1 MNIADNLELIR
12 SNKDAIRNAI
22 TRKGVLTGSNMST
35 YADNIMQIGRGVYP
49 SLPDL
54 STIAIQD
61 DVMYFTVS
69 PQTYWG
75 MSIGLDTGTY
85 TVESGTIVDGAY
97 VANST
102 DSSDAYKNGTS
113 YYCINTTDN
122 YLVYR
127 LTCTSHIN
135 ALSVKLDATKG
146 TQGLVEMY
154 GAMPYVAIMNFAS
167 CAALQ
172 TCTIKS
178 RLQLITSL
186 SYCFSGCSSLTG
198 IDTSS
203 WTLVNCTTLQNCFQN
218 CFALTSIDT
227 SSWTLGNCTTMMNC
241 FQNCYSLKSIDT
253 SSWTLGNCTNM
264 QYCFS
269 GCSSLTGIDTS
280 SWTLVNCI
288 SLYGCFQNCFALTS
302 IDTSSWTLGNCTSL
316 YGCFLGCFS
325 LTSIDTSSWRLDN
338 CTSFFNCFYNCS
350 ALTSIDTSSWTL
362 DNCTSMQGCFWGCV
376 ALTSLNATS
385 WLLSAT
391 VTANQTFANLNS
403 LTSLMNLNCQNITNM
418 SSFSCPKL
426 INFRFLNYGARGD
439 YKTNIT
445 LGSQVVKADII
456 QFFGDLYDR
465 ATAGYSVLTIAI
477 TQAASKYTAAEV
489 AVATA
494 KGYTITFN
502 G

>member
-12 SNKDAIRNAI
+12 SSKDAIRNAI

-35 YADNIMQIGRGVYP
+35 YADNIMQIGRGIYP

-61 DVMYFTVS
+61 DVMCFTVS
-69 PQTYWG
+69 PHTYWG
-75 MSIGLDTGTY
+75 MLIGLDTGTY

-97 VANST
+97 VASNT
-102 DSSDAYKNGTS
+102 DSSSAYTNGTN
-113 YYCINTTDN
+113 YYCINNTDS
-122 YLVYR
+122 YVVYR
-127 LTCTSHIN
+127 LTCTSHIKM
-135 ALSVKLDATKG
+135 LSVKLDATKG

-154 GAMPYVAIMNFAS
+154 GAMPYVASMNFAS

-186 SYCFSGCSSLTG
+186 
-198 IDTSS
+198 
-203 WTLVNCTTLQNCFQN
+203 
-218 CFALTSIDT
+218 
-227 SSWTLGNCTTMMNC
+227 
-241 FQNCYSLKSIDT
+241 
-253 SSWTLGNCTNM
+253 
-264 QYCFS
+264 
-269 GCSSLTGIDTS
+269 
-280 SWTLVNCI
+280 
-288 SLYGCFQNCFALTS
+288 YGCFQ
-302 IDTSSWTLGNCTSL
+302 
-316 YGCFLGCFS
+316 
-325 LTSIDTSSWRLDN
+325 
-338 CTSFFNCFYNCS
+338 NCS

-362 DNCTSMQGCFWGCV
+362 DNCISLSGCFNNCSSLTSIDTSRWTLDKCTNMSSCFYNCS
-376 ALTSLNATS
+376 ALTSLDATS

-391 VTANQTFANLNS
+391 VSFSQTLQNLNS
-403 LTSLMNLNCQNITNM
+403 LTSLMNLNFQNIISM
-418 SSFSCPKL
+418 DSFSCPKL

>member
-35 YADNIMQIGRGVYP
+35 YADNIMQIGRRIYP
-49 SLPDL
+49 ALPDL

-69 PQTYWG
+69 PHTYWG
-75 MSIGLDTGTY
+75 MLIGLDTGTY

-97 VANST
+97 VASNT
-102 DSSDAYKNGTS
+102 DSSSAYTNGTN

-135 ALSVKLDATKG
+135 VLSVKLDATKG

-154 GAMPYVAIMNFAS
+154 GAMPYIASMNFIN

-172 TCTIKS
+172 TVTIKS
-178 RLQLITSL
+178 RLQLMTNLIR
-186 SYCFSGCSSLTG
+186 
-198 IDTSS
+198 
-203 WTLVNCTTLQNCFQN
+203 CFQ
-218 CFALTSIDT
+218 
-227 SSWTLGNCTTMMNC
+227 
-241 FQNCYSLKSIDT
+241 
-253 SSWTLGNCTNM
+253 
-264 QYCFS
+264 
-269 GCSSLTGIDTS
+269 
-280 SWTLVNCI
+280 
-288 SLYGCFQNCFALTS
+288 
-302 IDTSSWTLGNCTSL
+302 
-316 YGCFLGCFS
+316 
-325 LTSIDTSSWRLDN
+325 
-338 CTSFFNCFYNCS
+338 NCS

-362 DNCTSMQGCFWGCV
+362 NNCTSLLNCFQNCYSLTSIDTSSWTLNNCTTMAGCFWGCTSLTSIDTSSWTLNNCTSFFNCFQNCSSLTGIDTSGWALTNV
-376 ALTSLNATS
+376 TDFGQCFLSCSALTSLDATS
-385 WLLSAT
+385 WPLSAT
-391 VTANQTFANLNS
+391 VSFSRTLESLYS

-418 SSFSCPKL
+418 GSFYCPKL
-426 INFRFLNYGARGD
+426 INFRFLNYGARED
-439 YKTNIT
+439 YNTNIT

-456 QFFGDLYDR
+456 QLFGDLYDR

-477 TQAASKYTAAEV
+477 TQAASKFTADEI
-489 AVATA
+489 AVATN